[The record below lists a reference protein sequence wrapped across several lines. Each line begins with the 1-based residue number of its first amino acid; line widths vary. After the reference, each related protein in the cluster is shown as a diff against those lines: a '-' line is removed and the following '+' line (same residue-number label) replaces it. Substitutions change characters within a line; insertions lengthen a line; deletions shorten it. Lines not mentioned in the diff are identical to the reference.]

1 MLSRRFTLILAI
13 IAIMAGSMAA
23 IHLSNKDLGI
33 IFGTTSEP
41 AGSLLYSDFEL
52 SDVEELIIQKG
63 ESDRTRFV
71 KRQGVW
77 QMITPVRDRAD
88 YAILQTIIY
97 AARHLRIEDS
107 FKSRAITEEESG
119 IRASASNAG
128 PYQITLKGGGDQ
140 LLADFTV
147 GRRSAW
153 HRLDEED
160 GHLHETFFV
169 KPREK
174 SLDDHVY
181 VCSSPK
187 KIPFN
192 IRRILDRGLSRLRD
206 HHPVLIDQKSISGIR
221 IRSEGRE
228 IMLSRSPDQSSV
240 WRMMKPLETRT
251 KPAMVNGLIVGL
263 SQMRAI
269 RIHERK
275 SITIPPRPPGAFLLQ
290 LELTSKGA
298 GTGQSSSS
306 TILTIEPPAPP
317 EADTVL
323 ATSEER
329 PGLVFELPRNP
340 VAGGISLAQLP
351 LKVDQLRDRTLADFE
366 ISALRSMTIH
376 QSTRSSTI
384 HVFLGKDR
392 TGRPRWTL
400 QEKNQVSPANEAR
413 VAKVLSSLTRDE
425 VVGFA
430 SNAAANLSRYG
441 LSPPTKRI
449 LLELKQGEPVDIIF
463 GRSPEGRCF
472 AMRQGT
478 STVAEITPAC
488 YTSIAAEIYQWQDS
502 LLMPFSIVD
511 LSAMKIE
518 HFPISVPLG
527 DPALTLKY
535 KFLSEEWSARQYEED
550 VTPELNK
557 HRANQFLKFM
567 EELRVEQW
575 LNPASPAAARALR
588 SPSFRLTAIFQ
599 ELDEEGELKGFRES
613 SFELAA
619 ASSSPRNR
627 IFYGKVTGNPNYF
640 VIGSEAYS
648 SLKSSL
654 LDTPEP

>member
-1 MLSRRFTLILAI
+1 MLSRKSTLILAI
-13 IAIMAGSMAA
+13 IAITVGSLAA
-23 IHLSNKDLGI
+23 INLSSRNLGL
-33 IFGTTSEP
+33 IFGTSPEP
-41 AGSLLYSDFEL
+41 AGRLLYRDFEL
-52 SDVEELIIQKG
+52 SDVEELTIEKRG
-63 ESDRTRFV
+63 EDRTRFV

-107 FKSRAITEEESG
+107 FKTGAITEEESG
-119 IRASASNAG
+119 MHASASNTG
-128 PYQITLKGGGDQ
+128 PYQITLRGSSDRI
-140 LLADFTV
+140 LADFTV

-153 HRLDEED
+153 HRLEEED

-174 SLDDHVY
+174 SLDNHVY

-187 KIPFN
+187 KITSN
-192 IRRILDRGLSRLRD
+192 IRRILDRGLNQLRD
-206 HHPVLIDQKSISGIR
+206 HHPILIDQRSISGIR

-228 IMLSRSPDQSSV
+228 IMLSRTPDQSSA
-240 WRMMKPLETRT
+240 WRMTKPLETRT
-251 KPAMVNGLIVGL
+251 KPEMVNGLIVGL

-275 SITIPPRPPGAFLLQ
+275 SITVPPRSPGAYLLQ
-290 LELTSKGA
+290 VELTSKEG
-298 GTGQSSSS
+298 GTDQSSSS

-323 ATSEER
+323 ATCEER

-340 VAGGISLAQLP
+340 IAGGISLAQLP
-351 LKVDQLRDRTLADFE
+351 LKVDQLRDRTLADFK
-366 ISALRSMTIH
+366 ISALKSITIH
-376 QSTRSSTI
+376 QFTQSSPI

-400 QEKNQVSPANEAR
+400 KEGNKLSPANESS
-413 VAKVLSSLTRDE
+413 VAKILTSLTRDE
-425 VVGFA
+425 VIGFA
-430 SNAAANLSRYG
+430 SNASASLSRYG

-449 LLELKQGEPVDIIF
+449 LLELEEGNTVDIIF

-472 AMRQGT
+472 AMRQGS
-478 STVAEITPAC
+478 STVAEISPAS
-488 YTSIAAEIYQWQDS
+488 YTSVATELYQWQDS

-518 HFPISVPLG
+518 HFPISAPLE

-550 VTPELNK
+550 VTPILNK

-567 EELRVEQW
+567 EELRVERW
-575 LNPASPAAARALR
+575 LNPASPAASRALR

-613 SFELAA
+613 SFQLAA

-627 IFYGKVTGNPNYF
+627 IFYGKVDGNPNYF
-640 VIGSEAYS
+640 VIGSESYS
-648 SLKSSL
+648 VLKTSL
-654 LDTPEP
+654 LDTAEP